1 MFGPSARAELA
12 AGWRVLV
19 ASAFGVGLSAISL
32 PFYALGP
39 LAKPIEAA
47 TGWAREDIFVA
58 IIFSSGIGALTAPVT
73 GWMVDRFGPRAVAL
87 PSIAG
92 VSLGLLIAAQ
102 AQSLAQFYLGFAAT
116 AVLGAGTNPVL
127 WSRVIAGRFDAARGT
142 ALGLA
147 LVGTA
152 LTSILLPLL
161 IAALVPA
168 VGWRGAM
175 MGLALL
181 PLLVSLPIGAA
192 WLWPGDRGDAA
203 GGPERPLWGLTLP
216 QALRSY
222 RFWVLGASVL
232 AAYLA
237 ISGLLANLVPTLS
250 DRGIGAARA
259 ASLAASVGV
268 AMIPGRIL
276 VGLLVDR
283 FWAPAVGLVVIGLPV
298 LSCAILASS
307 DSALLLLV
315 ACMLLGLAAGAE
327 LDLLA
332 FLTSRYF
339 GLAHFAKIYALLYTA
354 LAAGSAFAPT
364 LFARAVSAGG
374 LDAALGLTALLF
386 AAGALLMPLLG
397 RYPIAEPLCP
407 PGPVYEGQGR

>member
-1 MFGPSARAELA
+1 MFGRSARAELA

-19 ASAFGVGLSAISL
+19 ASAVGVGLSAISL

-87 PSIAG
+87 PSILG
-92 VSLGLLIAAQ
+92 VSLGLVIAAQ
-102 AQSLAQFYLGFAAT
+102 AQSLAQFYLGFAVT

-175 MGLALL
+175 VGLALL
-181 PLLVSLPIGAA
+181 PLLVSLPVGYA
-192 WLWPGDRGDAA
+192 WLWPGDRREAA
-203 GGPERPLWGLTLP
+203 SGPEEPLAGLTLP
-216 QALRSY
+216 QAVRSY

-232 AAYLA
+232 SAYLA

-250 DRGIGAARA
+250 DRGIGAVRA
-259 ASLAASVGV
+259 ASLAASVGL

-307 DSALLLLV
+307 DSALLLLL
-315 ACMLLGLAAGAE
+315 ACLLLGLAAGAE

-339 GLAHFAKIYALLYTA
+339 GLAHFAKIYALLYMA

-386 AAGALLMPLLG
+386 AVGALLMPLLG
-397 RYPIAEPLCP
+397 RYPIAGPLRP
-407 PGPVYEGQGR
+407 SGPVDEGLGR

>member
-1 MFGPSARAELA
+1 MVGSSARAELA

-19 ASAFGVGLSAISL
+19 ASAVGVGLSAITL

-47 TGWAREDIFVA
+47 TGWARADIFVA
-58 IIFSSGIGALTAPVT
+58 IIFSSGIGALTAPLT

-87 PSIAG
+87 PSILG
-92 VSLGLLIAAQ
+92 VSAGMMLASQ
-102 AQSLAQFYLGFAAT
+102 AQSLAVFYLGFAVT

-127 WSRVIAGRFDAARGT
+127 WSRVIAGRFDASRGT

-152 LTSILLPLL
+152 LTSILLPYL

-175 MGLALL
+175 VALALL
-181 PLLVSLPIGAA
+181 PLLVSLPIGIA
-192 WLWPGDRGDAA
+192 WLWPGDTGVATPA
-203 GGPERPLWGLTLP
+203 SAPAPTGLTLP

-259 ASLAASVGV
+259 ASLAAAVGL

-276 VGLLVDR
+276 VGVAVDR
-283 FWAPAVGLVVIGLPV
+283 FWAPAVGCLVIGLPI
-298 LSCAILASS
+298 LSCAILALS
-307 DSALLLLV
+307 DTGALLLL

-327 LDLLA
+327 LDMLA
-332 FLTSRYF
+332 FLTARYF

-364 LFARAVSAGG
+364 LFARVVAAGG

-386 AAGALLMPLLG
+386 AAGALLMPLMG
-397 RYPIAEPLCP
+397 RYPVLESSGPT
-407 PGPVYEGQGR
+407 GPVEEGQGR

>member
-87 PSIAG
+87 PSILG
-92 VSLGLLIAAQ
+92 VSAGLMVASQ
-102 AQSLAQFYLGFAAT
+102 AQSLAVFYLGFAVT
-116 AVLGAGTNPVL
+116 AILGAGTNPVL

-168 VGWRGAM
+168 VGWRGTM
-175 MGLALL
+175 VGLALL
-181 PLLVSLPIGAA
+181 PLLVALPIGVA
-192 WLWPGDRGDAA
+192 WLWPGDRGGATTVSA
-203 GGPERPLWGLTLP
+203 RALAGLTLP

-222 RFWVLGASVL
+222 RFWVLGTSVL

-259 ASLAASVGV
+259 ASLAAAVGL

-283 FWAPAVGLVVIGLPV
+283 FWAPAVGFVVIGLPV

-307 DSALLLLV
+307 DNVALLLA
-315 ACMLLGLAAGAE
+315 ACALLGLAAGAE

-332 FLTSRYF
+332 FLTSRYL
-339 GLAHFAKIYALLYTA
+339 GLAHFAKIYALLYMA

-386 AAGALLMPLLG
+386 ATGALLMPLLG

-407 PGPVYEGQGR
+407 PGPVDEGQGR

>member
-19 ASAFGVGLSAISL
+19 ASAVGVGLSAISL

-87 PSIAG
+87 PSILG
-92 VSLGLLIAAQ
+92 VSLGLMMAAQ

-161 IAALVPA
+161 IAMLVPTL
-168 VGWRGAM
+168 GWRGAM
-175 MGLALL
+175 TGMALL
-181 PLLVSLPIGAA
+181 PLLVSLPFGIA
-192 WLWPGDRGDAA
+192 WLRPGDLGDTA
-203 GGPERPLWGLTLP
+203 GGPERQLSGLTLL

-259 ASLAASVGV
+259 ASLAASVGL

-315 ACMLLGLAAGAE
+315 ACLLLGLAAGAE

-364 LFARAVSAGG
+364 LFARAAATGG

-397 RYPIAEPLCP
+397 RYPIAKALCP
-407 PGPVYEGQGR
+407 PGPV